1 MRNLLNQYELMTI
14 EKPDNL
20 VDHFEKAT
28 KQFKNNKLFGTK
40 NKQSGAYEWVT
51 YDDVRKR
58 VDNFRGGLASVGI
71 KKNDTVGIIANNRV
85 EWAVAAFATY
95 GLSARFVPMYESEIF
110 KTWKYIIADA
120 RITFLLVSTDRI
132 YQEVKPLLDEIPSL
146 KHIYIIEEEG
156 EKSMKHL
163 EIIGSEIPAPSVHP
177 DVNDVAALI
186 YTSGTTS
193 DPKGVLLT
201 HGNFVSNARGGYRM
215 YLKYFNE
222 STVSLSI
229 LPWAHSYGQTAE
241 LYNWLFFGG
250 SIGFAES
257 VETIASDLLKV
268 RPTFLIAVPRIFNK
282 IYAGIHAKMNEEGG
296 LKKTLFDMSLKAA
309 KAFREQN
316 GNVGL
321 GTKLKLA
328 IGRKLVF
335 AKIKEKFGGRIVAS
349 VTGSAKMNIEIANF
363 YTDIGQPVYDC
374 YGLSETSPAISM
386 NSPEF
391 NRQGSV
397 GKPLEFV
404 EIRIDR
410 ELIDDKSQDGEIQ
423 VKGPNL
429 MLGYHNKPEITKQ
442 VFTEDGWLKTG
453 DRGHL
458 DQDGYLYITGRLKE
472 QFKLEN
478 GKYVFPSAIEE
489 DITLL
494 PYIENAMIYG
504 DGKPF
509 NVCVVVPDQAVLRQ
523 TAAILEMKTDVNKLI
538 HLPLVQE
545 FMSLEIRKSL
555 KGKYGS
561 YEIPKKFIFSDEH
574 FTIANG
580 MLTQTLKLKRR
591 VVLEKYKAQIEQLYK
606 D

>member
-1 MRNLLNQYELMTI
+1 MTLEDNDMI
-14 EKPDNL
+14 LEKPDNL
-20 VDHFEKAT
+20 VDHFEQAT
-28 KQFKNNKLFGTK
+28 AKYKSNRLFGTK
-40 NKQSGAYEWVT
+40 NKQSGEYEWIT
-51 YDDVRKR
+51 YEDVAKR
-58 VDNFRGGLASVGI
+58 VNNFRGGLSSVGV
-71 KKNDTVGIIANNRV
+71 KKNDAVGIIANNRV
-85 EWAVAAFATY
+85 DWAVAAFATY
-95 GLSARFVPMYESEIF
+95 GLAARFVPMYESEIF

-120 RITFLLVSTDRI
+120 GITFLLVSSTRI
-132 YQEVKPLLDEIPSL
+132 YEEVAPLLDEIPLL
-146 KHIYIIEEEG
+146 KHIYIIEDDG
-156 EKSMKHL
+156 EQSMKHL
-163 EIIGSEIPAPSVHP
+163 EEVGEEKPVPSVQP
-177 DVNDVAALI
+177 NVNDVAALI
-186 YTSGTTS
+186 YTSGTTN

-201 HGNFVSNARGGYRM
+201 HGNFVSNARAGYRT
-215 YLKYFNE
+215 YINHFNE
-222 STVSLSI
+222 GTVSLSI

-257 VETIASDLLKV
+257 VETIGSDLAKV

-282 IYAGIHAKMNEEGG
+282 IYTGIHAKMNEEGG
-296 LKKTLFDMSLKAA
+296 LKKSLFDMALKAA
-309 KAFREQN
+309 KEDRENN

-321 GTKLKLA
+321 ATKLKLA

-335 AKIKEKFGGRIVAS
+335 EKIRAKFGGRIVAS
-349 VTGSAKMNIEIANF
+349 VTGSAKMNTEISNF

-374 YGLSETSPAISM
+374 YGLSETSPAITM
-386 NSPEF
+386 NSPEN

-404 EIRIDR
+404 EVRIDKT
-410 ELIDDKSQDGEIQ
+410 LIDDKTEDGEIQ

-429 MLGYHNKPEITKQ
+429 MVGYHNKPEITKQ

-453 DRGHL
+453 DRGRL
-458 DQDGYLYITGRLKE
+458 DEDGYLFVTGRLKE

-494 PYIENAMIYG
+494 PYIETAMIYG

-509 NVCVVVPDQAVLRQ
+509 NVCVVVPDQAILKK
-523 TAAILEMKTDVNKLI
+523 TAAVLEMKTDVNKLI

-561 YEIPKKFIFSDEH
+561 YEIPKKFIFTDEH

-591 VVLEKYKAQIEQLYK
+591 VVLEKYKAQIDALYA